1 MRFIVGGLL
10 GLSLLVGA
18 ARVGHANC
26 ASDDPTGARVAAARQ
41 QVRTDCPCDHS
52 NPPTTNHGQY
62 VKCAAGVA
70 ATRAALDSS
79 DPNFLP
85 KTCKGAVKKCAAHST
100 CGKPGFVTCCL
111 GGATSRCKVKRDEAH
126 CTAKG
131 GTPGICDSCCDACE
145 PGGCVAG
152 LRMGAHD
159 RRGRLAGPHRVVYHG
174 RQCNFHGMS
183 A

>member
-100 CGKPGFVTCCL
+100 CGKPGFVTCCITN
-111 GGATSRCKVKRDEAH
+111 GKGQTKCKTKKDAMH
-126 CTAKG
+126 CTDKQG
-131 GTPGICDSCCDACE
+131 VVGTCASCCDACPA
-145 PGGCVAG
+145 PGTPGCQSPS
-152 LRMGAHD
+152 GAF
-159 RRGRLAGPHRVVYHG
+159 L
-174 RQCNFHGMS
+174 N
-183 A
+183 